1 MSISACESR
10 GAFQARDMRRDEA
23 AALPDVTLELVRT
36 GHAPLTRL
44 TNPCPS
50 SCCCYNHIAAMLIR
64 SIGAALLTAG
74 AANAFHNAEPFLM
87 LSTKPYET
95 PLATASQADD

>member
-1 MSISACESR
+1 
-10 GAFQARDMRRDEA
+10 MRRDEA

-36 GHAPLTRL
+36 GHAPSTRPTSL
-44 TNPCPS
+44 CLS
-50 SCCCYNHIAAMLIR
+50 YYIIHIAAMLIR

-74 AANAFHNAEPFLM
+74 AANAFHQSSPFLM

-95 PLATASQADD
+95 PLATAN